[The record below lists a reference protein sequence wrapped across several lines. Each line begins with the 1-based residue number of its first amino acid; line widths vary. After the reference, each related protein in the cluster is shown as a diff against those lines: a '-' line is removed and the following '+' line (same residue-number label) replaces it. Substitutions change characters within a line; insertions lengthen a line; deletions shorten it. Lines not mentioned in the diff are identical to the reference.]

1 MREKAD
7 FKMRQKCGGFGI
19 TINSKQ
25 FAPNRT
31 DVAQRRA
38 LTAGLQDRSHMLELA
53 SAILLLTLVGVSGWA
68 RTDKIV
74 RTSSLDSP
82 VETETI
88 RLPVVEG
95 KDIRFAR
102 ISSSQGLS
110 QVRVSDIVQDDQ
122 GFIWFGTINGLNRY
136 DGYNFKV
143 FKHDPER
150 QESLSGVFIYSL
162 FKDRAGTIWVGTDK
176 SLDRF
181 DPLTE
186 KFSHY
191 HFDVPDSS
199 GLPTTVDQ
207 ISQDS
212 SGMLWLSTRKG
223 LFRLDPVTRTIK
235 HFYHDPG
242 DPSSLG
248 DNAIKSTGEDGAG
261 RFWVGTS
268 QTLDEFDRNSGK
280 VKRHVLTGESGIG
293 MWFHED
299 RFGVFWLVY
308 GPDGSIATFD
318 PKTNKLTRYG
328 FDSRGPEGNL
338 KNPAYALL
346 EDRERNIWVGMHDVA
361 PHFFA
366 TRPLPFTKLTNP
378 SDSRNSISPG
388 LIGTLYED
396 RHGVLWV
403 GVNRSLVRIDRKTG
417 LSSSFQPVGGS
428 EVLSIVEDGPDV
440 LWIAGTNPL
449 LRYNRKTGDLRRYIH

>member
-1 MREKAD
+1 MSGVALLIRIGCRLSDEESKGIAGAPRGREMSLSSGRCPA
-7 FKMRQKCGGFGI
+7 
-19 TINSKQ
+19 
-25 FAPNRT
+25 
-31 DVAQRRA
+31 
-38 LTAGLQDRSHMLELA
+38 LELA
-53 SAILLLTLVGVSGWA
+53 LAVLLLVPVCALALA
-68 RTDKIV
+68 RAGDSAD
-74 RTSSLDSP
+74 TSSLDSP
-82 VETETI
+82 VDTETI

-102 ISSSQGLS
+102 ISNSQGLS

-122 GFIWFGTINGLNRY
+122 GFIWFGTWNGLNRY

-150 QESLSGVFIYSL
+150 QESLSGVYIYSL
-162 FKDRAGTIWVGTDK
+162 FKDRAGTIWVGTDQF
-176 SLDRF
+176 LERF

-199 GLPTTVDQ
+199 GLTTTVNQ

-223 LFRLDPVTRTIK
+223 LFRLDPVTGKTK

-242 DPSSLG
+242 DPYSLG
-248 DNAIKSTGEDGAG
+248 DNDIKSTGEDRAG

-268 QTLDEFDRNSGK
+268 QTLDEFDRNTGK

-293 MWFHED
+293 LWFHED
-299 RFGVFWLVY
+299 RFGVFWIVY

-328 FDSRGPEGNL
+328 LDSRGPESNL

-346 EDRERNIWVGMHDVA
+346 EDSEGTMWFGTAVRGLLKFDREHRRFISYHNLPGDSDRSPSA
-361 PHFFA
+361 PA
-366 TRPLPFTKLTNP
+366 
-378 SDSRNSISPG
+378 
-388 LIGTLYED
+388 
-396 RHGVLWV
+396 
-403 GVNRSLVRIDRKTG
+403 
-417 LSSSFQPVGGS
+417 
-428 EVLSIVEDGPDV
+428 
-440 LWIAGTNPL
+440 
-449 LRYNRKTGDLRRYIH
+449 RR